1 VFSGE
6 IRSLRSMCEKE
17 ILVVYLSTEGFLEGN
32 NVVNT
37 VSIENCYIVFVI
49 KINTINVW
57 IVVHESCKLFSDC
70 NGISSWIT
78 SSTKS
83 TDEELFTISMHGI
96 EDVLLNF
103 CIG

>member
-37 VSIENCYIVFVI
+37 FSIEHC
-49 KINTINVW
+49 
-57 IVVHESCKLFSDC
+57 
-70 NGISSWIT
+70 
-78 SSTKS
+78 
-83 TDEELFTISMHGI
+83 
-96 EDVLLNF
+96 
-103 CIG
+103 